1 MVKKI
6 LLLLLMIG
14 VFICSSFCNAFQP
27 ADLLSGVPVN
37 HIRSSRR
44 SFVAIAI
51 GGPAAVAIQ
60 GEVAS
65 AASMQP
71 IDVNNA
77 VAREFTAFP
86 GWVAVIYL
94 CWISFWSSMSMLS
107 SIQ

>member
-1 MVKKI
+1 MKRNNNINNNLKVMVNKF

-14 VFICSSFCNAFQP
+14 VFICSSLCNAFQP
-27 ADLLSGVPVN
+27 ADLLPGVPVN
-37 HIRSSRR
+37 DIRGSRR
-44 SFVAIAI
+44 SFVGNVWSIVAI

-60 GEVAS
+60 SKVAS

-86 GWVAVIYL
+86 G
-94 CWISFWSSMSMLS
+94 
-107 SIQ
+107 